1 MKNKQER
8 REGETKLTLTCPE
21 DLRARLDGW
30 CASHKETLSHVISQ
44 ALSEF
49 LSIYR
54 RKRPRYLSTRQPYV
68 LLQFWLRDELAER
81 FFAKVSKDGVSQS
94 SLLITALEDYFVRMK
109 PPPGS
114 SRSRRKPTADE

>member
-1 MKNKQER
+1 
-8 REGETKLTLTCPE
+8 LTCPE

>member
-1 MKNKQER
+1 MKAKQER

-21 DLRARLDGW
+21 DLRGRLDAW
-30 CASHKETLSHVISQ
+30 CASHKETISHVISQ

-54 RKRPRYLSTRQPYV
+54 RKRPQYLSTRQPYV

-94 SLLITALEDYFVRMK
+94 SLLITALEDYFARTK
-109 PPPGS
+109 APPE
-114 SRSRRKPTADE
+114 SRRSHRKPTTDD